1 MDNINMTN
9 GLEKLLREAK
19 IRNEFERNPVD
30 GIMLGILTKAWMDA
44 NPENVLDE
52 FHDKYFPKMNFKQMI
67 TFVQAQLDLLVTI
80 KKIENEIDQNTKL
93 ES

>member
-1 MDNINMTN
+1 MDNVNMTN

-30 GIMLGILTKAWMDA
+30 GIMLGILTKAWLDA

-52 FHDKYFPKMNFKQMI
+52 FRDKYFPKMNFKQMI
-67 TFVQAQLDLLVTI
+67 TFVQAQLDLLAAL

-93 ES
+93 EY

>member
-1 MDNINMTN
+1 MGNINMAN

-30 GIMLGILTKAWMDA
+30 GIMLGILTKAWVDA
-44 NPENVLDE
+44 NPENVTEE
-52 FHDKYFPKMNFKQMI
+52 FCNKYFPKMNFKQMI
-67 TFVQAQLDLLVTI
+67 TFVQAQLDLLATLN
-80 KKIENEIDQNTKL
+80 KIENEIDQNTKL

>member
-1 MDNINMTN
+1 MTN

-52 FHDKYFPKMNFKQMI
+52 FRDKYFLKMNFKQMI
-67 TFVQAQLDLLVTI
+67 TFLQAQLDLLATL

>member
-1 MDNINMTN
+1 MDNVNMTN

-30 GIMLGILTKAWMDA
+30 GIMLGILTKAWLDA

-52 FHDKYFPKMNFKQMI
+52 FRDKYFLKMNFKQMI
-67 TFVQAQLDLLVTI
+67 TFLQAQLDLLATL